1 MWHAKTFKNKLRAW
15 VRNKT
20 LGFVL
25 TVIGALSLFLTLG
38 IWVYDDFIK
47 PKTIPVPIRTTGN
60 ATTSGPNS
68 PAISGDGNS
77 VTYQPDSGKDKEKKK
92 AKE

>member
-1 MWHAKTFKNKLRAW
+1 VFS
-15 VRNKT
+15 V
-20 LGFVL
+20 
-25 TVIGALSLFLTLG
+25 FLALG

-47 PKTIPVPIRTTGN
+47 TKTVVPTRNTGS

-68 PAISGDGNS
+68 PAVSGDGNS
-77 VTYQPDSGKDKEKKK
+77 VTYGQPDPDKKKQMKK